1 MMFKSLSNRIKHSLS
16 NDVADWMQ
24 ALRREDKFHLL
35 LRRVGQGLLDAFEH
49 KMDIRSLYIVVSD
62 TGTVG
67 FTLRKVSPN
76 GKPLIACVALWYSTG
91 IVEYIQ
97 AYHNDSV
104 TDYEFQKIQNA
115 MACRITINILNQI
128 YGDNYITY

>member
-1 MMFKSLSNRIKHSLS
+1 MFKSLTNRIKHSLS
-16 NDVADWMQ
+16 TDVADWMQ
-24 ALRREDKFHLL
+24 ALRREEKFHLL
-35 LRRVGQGLLDAFEH
+35 MRRVGQGLLDAFDH

-67 FTLRKVSPN
+67 FSLRKISPN

-97 AYHNDSV
+97 AYNDESV
-104 TDYEFQKIQNA
+104 TNYTFQKIQDA
-115 MACRITINILNQI
+115 MACRITISILNQI